1 MTMQIPDTVIYNDAA
16 YETGAYCADLLKPYL
31 EKHHIELFADCS
43 ALWRG
48 YIATWKIENGML
60 YLTEIY
66 ANAIG
71 VKGHIKGNEST
82 VKGHIKGNESTIQ
95 SLLSDEAVGM
105 DYLFPNQSKVFADW
119 YSGIL
124 PIHNENASK
133 EESKYL
139 IFKISK
145 GHIIGQEQLTE
156 QEYYNYPSYR

>member
-1 MTMQIPDTVIYNDAA
+1 MTMQIPDTVIYNDVA
-16 YETGAYCADLLKPYL
+16 YETGVYCADLFKPYL
-31 EKHHIELFADCS
+31 EEHHIELFADCS
-43 ALWRG
+43 AIWRG

-66 ANAIG
+66 ANVTG
-71 VKGHIKGNEST
+71 

-95 SLLSDEAVGM
+95 SLISDEAVGM
-105 DYLFPNQSKVFADW
+105 DYLFPNQSQVFADW

>member
-1 MTMQIPDTVIYNDAA
+1 MRPEYIVQIYSSRILKNIILSYSRTVRHCGEDI
-16 YETGAYCADLLKPYL
+16 
-31 EKHHIELFADCS
+31 
-43 ALWRG
+43 

-60 YLTEIY
+60 YLIEIY
-66 ANAIG
+66 ANVTG
-71 VKGHIKGNEST
+71 

-105 DYLFPNQSKVFADW
+105 DYFFPTKSQVFADW
-119 YSGIL
+119 YSGNL

>member
-1 MTMQIPDTVIYNDAA
+1 MTMQIPDTVIYNDAI
-16 YETGAYCADLLKPYL
+16 YETGASCADLFKPYL
-31 EKHHIELFADCS
+31 EKHHIELFSDCS

-48 YIATWKIENGML
+48 YIATWLIENRML
-60 YLTEIY
+60 YLIEVD
-66 ANAIG
+66 ANVIG
-71 VKGHIKGNEST
+71 VQSQRHIKYQ
-82 VKGHIKGNESTIQ
+82 KGTIQ

-139 IFKISK
+139 IFKVAN
-145 GHIIGQEQLTE
+145 GHIIGQEQVTE
-156 QEYYNYPSYR
+156 QEYYNHSTYR